1 MNSDEQLLA
10 ELTQATDGLLFMSES
25 DHPFAPVRWSGAT
38 ELTPATL
45 RRLTGHDEA
54 APVETRSVD
63 DLFRLAA
70 AEPAWKSAPALET
83 ARRYQHLL
91 RLLNDQLTDL
101 RVYRIGHISLDVYI
115 IGRSAAG
122 NWLGLSTHIVE
133 T

>member
-1 MNSDEQLLA
+1 MLSDDQLLA
-10 ELTQATDGLLFMSES
+10 DLARATDGLLFMSES

-38 ELTPATL
+38 ELTPAAL
-45 RRLTGHDEA
+45 RHLTGHDEA
-54 APVETRSVD
+54 APVETQSVAD
-63 DLFRLAA
+63 FFHVAA
-70 AEPAWKSAPALET
+70 AEPAWKPAPALET
-83 ARRYQHLL
+83 ARRYQQLL
-91 RLLNDQLTDL
+91 RLLDEQLTDV